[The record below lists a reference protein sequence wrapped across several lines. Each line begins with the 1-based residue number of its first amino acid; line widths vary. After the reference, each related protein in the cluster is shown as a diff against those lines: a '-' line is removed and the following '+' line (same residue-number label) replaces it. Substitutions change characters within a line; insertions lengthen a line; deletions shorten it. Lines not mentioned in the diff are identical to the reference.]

1 MVGVGEEIIMRI
13 LSAIA
18 VACLLAPLL
27 SACQTT
33 SVGAD
38 WGPNTREASRVS
50 YDGDDSVITSREWK
64 RREAGTQERLR
75 FKNGASIFYE
85 ELYGGMTIWQA
96 KDEKE
101 PLIRVYDGFF
111 GKQDGYQP
119 GDVVMKPYG
128 DFKLYYMGVQSDAQK
143 CFLGQASSNKDR
155 GGWHF
160 ILTMC
165 RRLQDASAVAKLD
178 AEAIDIITRLRFD
191 GGEMNKVK
199 AAKN

>member
-1 MVGVGEEIIMRI
+1 MRI

-18 VACLLAPLL
+18 AAYLLAASL
-27 SACQTT
+27 SGCQTT

-75 FKNGASIFYE
+75 FRNGASIFYE
-85 ELYGGMTIWQA
+85 ELYGGMTVWQV

-101 PLIRVYDGFF
+101 SLMRVYDGFF
-111 GKQDGYQP
+111 GKQGGYQP
-119 GDVVMKPYG
+119 GAVVEKPYG
-128 DFKLYYMGVQSDAQK
+128 DFKLYYMIPQSDAQK

-155 GGWHF
+155 GG
-160 ILTMC
+160 
-165 RRLQDASAVAKLD
+165 
-178 AEAIDIITRLRFD
+178 
-191 GGEMNKVK
+191 
-199 AAKN
+199 